1 MTSPY
6 VLMTFGWFWLP
17 PDHSLDDTTRTA
29 FMPPHRLTNPNGLL
43 LRVEC
48 SAAPSVKSG
57 RKTPEIHFMFHVT
70 SISVLKSHPPYSLSS
85 LLQSTVI
92 ACNRDGLTVIN
103 LYLWH
108 FLCALIYFA
117 HNPKNGLVVVVQLHA
132 KPIIRKCALA
142 SQRRPSADDGDE
154 NYFLGILLLQDLEH
168 CFHGE
173 ASLCYLHR
181 ERHR

>member
-1 MTSPY
+1 
-6 VLMTFGWFWLP
+6 MTFGWFWLP

-48 SAAPSVKSG
+48 TAAPLVKSG
-57 RKTPEIHFMFHVT
+57 RKTPEIHFMFDVT
-70 SISVLKSHPPYSLSS
+70 SISVLNSNPSYSLSS

-108 FLCALIYFA
+108 FLGALIYIV
-117 HNPKNGLVVVVQLHA
+117 HNSKNGLSSSCNCTQSPLSSNARQPPTWWCWGWWQKTVLWA
-132 KPIIRKCALA
+132 M
-142 SQRRPSADDGDE
+142 E
-154 NYFLGILLLQDLEH
+154 
-168 CFHGE
+168 
-173 ASLCYLHR
+173 YLPVSPVSYLTLKA
-181 ERHR
+181 

>member
-48 SAAPSVKSG
+48 TAAPSVKSG
-57 RKTPEIHFMFHVT
+57 RKTPEIHPMFDVT

-108 FLCALIYFA
+108 FLGALIYIV
-117 HNPKNGLVVVVQLHA
+117 HNSKNGLSSSCNCTQSPLSSNA
-132 KPIIRKCALA
+132 RQP
-142 SQRRPSADDGDE
+142 PT
-154 NYFLGILLLQDLEH
+154 
-168 CFHGE
+168 
-173 ASLCYLHR
+173 
-181 ERHR
+181 